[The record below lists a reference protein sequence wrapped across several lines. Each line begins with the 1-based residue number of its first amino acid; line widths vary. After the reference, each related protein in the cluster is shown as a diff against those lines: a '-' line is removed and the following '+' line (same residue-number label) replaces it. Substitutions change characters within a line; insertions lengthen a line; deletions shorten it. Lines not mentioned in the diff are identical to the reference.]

1 MKKLTAFVLV
11 LGLLICTF
19 ASAIA
24 IAEEDKVI
32 AVIPKSLLYD
42 YWQYVRIGTQKA
54 GLDYGYTIDF
64 QGTASD
70 TDLEGQI
77 KLVEDFIQRG
87 VQAIVISP
95 VDPDGMVP
103 VLQSAQE
110 EAGIPVVIMD
120 GKLNADFPY
129 STVSTDDHEGGVFA
143 GGKMIEL
150 LGEEG
155 GKIAVISAV
164 AGAVQEGGRAQG
176 FIDAIT
182 DNGNSN
188 YEILGPF
195 YGDGDRSKTFSIMQ
209 DVLTANP
216 DLKAVYSCNEGSSA
230 GALLGVQEE
239 GGDLTFIAFDP
250 NADMHQPIRDGI
262 ITAGIAQN
270 PFLIGYTATES
281 VIKVLN
287 GEEVEKKIAVPVTY
301 VTAENIDDP
310 DIQNVLTPQEVIG

>member
-1 MKKLTAFVLV
+1 MAMKWIPNKLALKYKDV
-11 LGLLICTF
+11 
-19 ASAIA
+19 
-24 IAEEDKVI
+24 
-32 AVIPKSLLYD
+32 
-42 YWQYVRIGTQKA
+42 
-54 GLDYGYTIDF
+54 
-64 QGTASD
+64 
-70 TDLEGQI
+70 
-77 KLVEDFIQRG
+77 FIYHIYRH
-87 VQAIVISP
+87 
-95 VDPDGMVP
+95 
-103 VLQSAQE
+103 
-110 EAGIPVVIMD
+110 
-120 GKLNADFPY
+120 
-129 STVSTDDHEGGVFA
+129 DDHEGGVFA

-287 GEEVEKKIAVPVTY
+287 GEEVEKKIASLSGS
-301 VTAENIDDP
+301 AESELYGSSTETVVDSSSSVASGSSVKTVSGKSEKIDD
-310 DIQNVLTPQEVIG
+310 